1 LSLRILY
8 GIQGTGNGHLARARS
23 LLPALRRA
31 NIEVDCLFS
40 GRDPSEFFDMT
51 VFGEF
56 RSVKGFT
63 LVVERG
69 KLKLPATLYHNNI
82 LRFVREVASLQL
94 DHYDLVI
101 SDFEPVSAW
110 AARVQGKPCIGI
122 SHQNAFHYA
131 VPKVKGYAASRL
143 LMRCFAP
150 VDKALGFHW
159 HHFNQPV
166 LPPLIEPHANK
177 PAIERKILVYMGFED
192 LDDIRKFLQPHSAFQ
207 FYVFAKVSAPED
219 HGHIHIRPLS
229 HTEFHHHLEDCSGVI
244 SNAGFELA
252 SECLALG
259 KKLLV
264 KPIHG
269 QYEQL
274 SNALALQVLKRATV
288 INSLDQQ
295 ALARWL
301 QLPAHAPMLYP
312 DVGRAIAD
320 WLAQGQQETI
330 PELAASLWTQFTPV
344 CGLDANFGDS
354 IVPDLLC

>member
-1 LSLRILY
+1 MSLRVLY

-23 LLPALRRA
+23 LLPALRGA

-40 GRDPSEFFDMT
+40 GRDPADFFDMA

-56 RSVKGFT
+56 RCVKGFT
-63 LVVERG
+63 LVVDRG
-69 KLKLPATLYHNNI
+69 RLKLPATLYRNSI
-82 LRFVREVASLQL
+82 LRFVREVAALQL
-94 DHYDLVI
+94 DKYDLVI

-110 AARVQGKPCIGI
+110 AARLRGKPCIGI
-122 SHQNAFHYA
+122 SNQNAFHYA

-177 PAIERKILVYMGFED
+177 PAIERKILIYMGFED
-192 LDDIRKFLQPHSAFQ
+192 LDDIRKFLEPHSAFQ
-207 FYVFAKVSAPED
+207 FYVFARVSAPED
-219 HGHIHIRPLS
+219 HGHLHIRPLS

-288 INSLDQQ
+288 IESLDQQ

-301 QLPAHAPMLYP
+301 QLPAHSPMHYP
-312 DVGRAIAD
+312 DVGKAIAN
-320 WLAQGQQETI
+320 WLAQGQQESVA
-330 PELAASLWTQFTPV
+330 ELASSLWSKHAIACEYEAD
-344 CGLDANFGDS
+344 CGDE
-354 IVPDLLC
+354 IVPNLDY